1 MRGIER
7 CYLPSAKP
15 AAAKAGAGAAVPRIA
30 PGGTRNSRTA
40 PDERTTEQE
49 TIGLI
54 QRRIVIAALL
64 CVMAFALVGLRLV
77 DVGVLKGSVTG
88 AAPTPIDRPA
98 GERADL
104 LDRNGT
110 VLARDLPVADLYARP
125 HAFADRARAANALAS
140 AAGVSARRLARAF
153 AGPHNYVLVAR
164 QLVPD
169 AQNRVLQLGLPGL
182 EFEPALKRYYPEGF
196 AAVQVL
202 GSTDPDGNGVDGLE
216 LGLDPM
222 LRDADPGKSVALAL
236 DMRVQY
242 ELAHEVEQA
251 RETFRARAAGGIVMN
266 VNTGEILAMAS
277 LPDSASE
284 PGAADSHVDPR
295 RNRMA
300 QDVYEL
306 GSVFKIFTFAMAM
319 EDHTTRLDEVFPIG
333 SGFHIGHYTI
343 HDAEHMPATLAA
355 RDILAQ
361 SSNVGTA
368 QIALRSGPA
377 RQRAFLARLGLLAR
391 VHTELPEVASPLVP
405 RNWGQVE
412 TATIGF
418 GHGISVS
425 PLSFVTAAAEIV
437 NGGRRIEPTFLK
449 RSADAR
455 GDQVISPQTS
465 AIMRGLLRYVVT
477 NGTGKK
483 ADVPGY
489 DVGGKTGSAEKVS
502 GRRYVA
508 HKLLTSFCAVFPIEN
523 PRYLV
528 FVMLDE
534 PHGTKA
540 TYGFALA
547 GFTAAPL
554 AGRVIA
560 RIAPMLG
567 MPVQDA
573 PMVAAKDST

>member
-1 MRGIER
+1 MPGTNGRIYAPVAR
-7 CYLPSAKP
+7 KP
-15 AAAKAGAGAAVPRIA
+15 
-30 PGGTRNSRTA
+30 
-40 PDERTTEQE
+40 EEHE
-49 TIGLI
+49 TINVI
-54 QRRIVIAALL
+54 QRRIIIAAGI
-64 CVMAFALVGLRLV
+64 CVMAFALIGLRLV
-77 DVGVLKGSVTG
+77 DVGLLKGSVTG
-88 AAPTPIDRPA
+88 AAPPVSEQTETA
-98 GERADL
+98 RADL

-110 VLARDLPVADLYARP
+110 VLARDLPVADVYIRP
-125 HAFADRARAANALAS
+125 HALTDRHHAAVELA
-140 AAGVSARRLARAF
+140 AATNISSSRLEHGF
-153 AGPHNYVLVAR
+153 DGPHNYVLVAR
-164 QLVPD
+164 QVVPD
-169 AQNRVLQLGLPGL
+169 VQNKIIRMGLQGL
-182 EFEPALKRYYPEGF
+182 EFEPALKRYYPEGL

-216 LGLDPM
+216 LGLDSA
-222 LRDADPGKSVALAL
+222 LRDADPGNGVTLSL
-236 DMRVQY
+236 DLRVQY
-242 ELAHEVEQA
+242 ALAHEVEQA
-251 RETFRARAAGGIVMN
+251 RETFGARAGGGIVMN
-266 VNTGEILAMAS
+266 VNTGEILGMVS
-277 LPDSASE
+277 LPDAPGE
-284 PGAADSHVDPR
+284 PMANGTPVDPR

-333 SGFHIGHYTI
+333 SGFRVGRYVI
-343 HDAEHMPATLAA
+343 HDAEHMPAVLTA
-355 RDILAQ
+355 RDVLAQ
-361 SSNVGTA
+361 SSNAGTA

-377 RQRAFLARLGLLAR
+377 RQRQFLSRLGLLGR
-391 VHTELPEVASPLVP
+391 VHTELPEVAAPLVP

-437 NGGRRIEPTFLK
+437 NGGRRIQPTFL
-449 RSADAR
+449 RHDGDAR
-455 GDQVISPQTS
+455 GEQVIKPETS
-465 AIMRGLLRYVVT
+465 ATMRELLRYVVT
-477 NGTGKK
+477 NGTGKN

-489 DVGGKTGSAEKVS
+489 DIGGKTGSAEKVG

-547 GFTAAPL
+547 AWTSAPL
-554 AGRVIA
+554 AKQVIA
-560 RIAPMLG
+560 RVAPMLG
-567 MPVQDA
+567 MSAAPTPV
-573 PMVAAKDST
+573 VAAKDST

>member
-1 MRGIER
+1 V
-7 CYLPSAKP
+7 
-15 AAAKAGAGAAVPRIA
+15 AAKAVAAVASARNPPAAPGAGKLRAAPRERA
-30 PGGTRNSRTA
+30 P
-40 PDERTTEQE
+40 EQE
-49 TIGLI
+49 TIGVI
-54 QRRIVIAALL
+54 QRRIVIAAGF

-88 AAPTPIDRPA
+88 AAPAAIDSPA

-104 LDRNGT
+104 LDRNGA

-125 HAFADRARAANALAS
+125 HAFADREGAAKALAA
-140 AAGVSARRLARAF
+140 AAGVSAERLGHAF
-153 AGPHNYVLVAR
+153 EGPHNYVLVAR

-169 AQNRVLQLGLPGL
+169 VQNRILQLGLPGL

-196 AAVQVL
+196 SAVQVL

-222 LRDADPGKSVALAL
+222 LKDADPGKSIALAL
-236 DMRVQY
+236 DIRVQY
-242 ELAHEVEQA
+242 ALAHEVEQA
-251 RETFRARAAGGIVMN
+251 REAFRARAAGGIVMN
-266 VNTGEILAMAS
+266 VDTGEILAMAS
-277 LPDSASE
+277 LPDSADE
-284 PGAADSHVDPR
+284 PGAAVTHVDPR

-319 EDHTTRLDEVFPIG
+319 EEHTTRLDEVFPIG
-333 SGFHIGHYTI
+333 SGFHIGRYTI
-343 HDAEHMPATLAA
+343 HDAEHMPATLTA

-361 SSNVGTA
+361 SSNAGTA

-377 RQRAFLARLGLLAR
+377 RQRAFLARLGLLDR
-391 VHTELPEVASPLVP
+391 VHTELPEVAAPLVP
-405 RNWGQVE
+405 HNWGEVE
-412 TATIGF
+412 TATIGY

-425 PLSFVTAAAEIV
+425 PLSFVTAAAEVV

-449 RSADAR
+449 RNGDAR
-455 GDQVISPQTS
+455 GEQVISPQTS

-477 NGTGKK
+477 DGTGKK

-502 GRRYVA
+502 GGRYIA
-508 HKLLTSFCAVFPIEN
+508 HRLLTSFCAVFPIEN

-554 AGRVIA
+554 AGQVIA

-567 MPVQDA
+567 MPAQGV
-573 PMVAAKDST
+573 PVVAAKDST